1 MVDPIGMKAGT
12 VADRRLA
19 PVASN
24 APVAAATPVKT
35 SEPVAK
41 EVAATALASDMA
53 GKAPVDLERVSRIR
67 KAVQD
72 GRFPLVPS
80 TIADR
85 LIALKY
91 EWNPNG

>member
-35 SEPVAK
+35 VEPVAK

-53 GKAPVDLERVSRIR
+53 SKAPVDSERVSRIR